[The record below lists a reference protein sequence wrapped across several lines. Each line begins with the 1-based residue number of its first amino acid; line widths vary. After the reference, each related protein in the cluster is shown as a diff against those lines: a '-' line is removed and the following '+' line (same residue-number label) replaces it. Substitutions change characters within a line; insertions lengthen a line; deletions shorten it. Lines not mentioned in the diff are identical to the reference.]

1 MNTNEFQSHFSK
13 LNLFLTVLSL
23 WGFILGTGEAQG
35 VVNIY
40 PVVEANLRLDSFGR
54 SYTNLYG
61 ISTLTANLN
70 SVNDDRVVF
79 EFPMSG
85 IPQNSTISSASLVVY
100 VALGG
105 GTKGSVGS
113 FDWSGYIGDGN
124 LSMNDYFETA
134 NLLRSFTENV
144 PPTFG
149 LTSFNFTAFVQSQ
162 NSGGAVY
169 DGFLLRALSQNVEI
183 GFGGPGNPY
192 PLPVLQVTYTAAPEP
207 NTTLLFWGGIVA
219 FACYR
224 HLLGRN
230 SHAIRQR
237 DQPDAQCQATGEL
250 RHDHLA

>member
-1 MNTNEFQSHFSK
+1 MPR
-13 LNLFLTVLSL
+13 
-23 WGFILGTGEAQG
+23 TGGAQG

-61 ISTLTANLN
+61 ITTLTANSN
-70 SVNDDRVVF
+70 SVNDDRVVL

-85 IPQNSTISSASLVVY
+85 IPKNSTISSASLVVY

-105 GTKGSVGS
+105 GPSGSVGS
-113 FDWSGYIGDGN
+113 FDWSGYTGDGN

-134 NLLRSFTENV
+134 NLLDSFTENV
-144 PPTFG
+144 PPIFG

-169 DGFLLRALSQNVEI
+169 DGFLLRALSQDVEV

-192 PLPVLQVTYTAAPEP
+192 PLPVLQVAYTTAPEP
-207 NTTLLFWGGIVA
+207 NTALLFWGGIA
-219 FACYR
+219 TIACYR
-224 HLLGRN
+224 HLLGHN
-230 SHAIRQR
+230 SHDIRQR
-237 DQPDAQCQATGEL
+237 DQPDAQCQATGKL
-250 RHDHLA
+250 RHEHLA